1 MAITVLINKVIQW
14 DGTRGSLHYAFD
26 SDGDEVTNESLVD
39 ISADLA
45 GDTVTSIKL
54 RSVDVLMYGNFIT
67 FLEFDATTDQEIDRF
82 ETQAADVSQQ
92 FVRDY
97 TDMPNGGKLADDVT
111 ATGFTG
117 DLTMT
122 TTGMASG
129 DGVNLLITF
138 ERSSTAVKTS

>member
-1 MAITVLINKVIQW
+1 MANTINVNKVIQY
-14 DGTRGSLHYAFD
+14 DGFRGSLHYVVSSD
-26 SDGDEVTNESLVD
+26 STDLANESLID

-54 RSVDVLMYGNFIT
+54 RSVDIIMYGNFIA
-67 FLEFDATTDQEIDRF
+67 FLEADATTDQELDRF
-82 ETQAADVSQQ
+82 ETQSADVSQQ

-122 TTGMASG
+122 TSGLASG
-129 DGVNLLITF
+129 DGFNLLVTF
-138 ERSSTAVKTS
+138 EKSTTAVKTS